1 MHPGV
6 GRPPEHEEALMQHH
20 QEQNRPKRDKAPPDN
35 VPPDNEP
42 KPAGGDARP

>member
-1 MHPGV
+1 MH
-6 GRPPEHEEALMQHH
+6 HH

-42 KPAGGDARP
+42 KPAGISSRP